1 MGGVFGDWGEGM
13 LGVSVPVWV
22 GGGVDG
28 RGVVSVGV
36 RVCEPE
42 CAFVWVRAH
51 LCLVCVFLF
60 SLWWS
65 GREGVLAYVYGIA
78 RLPCFSSPL
87 LSLLG
92 PGKVLVDVGVSRGG

>member
-60 SLWWS
+60 SLVVWARGCACLRLWDCQVAMFFVAVVVVVGS
-65 GREGVLAYVYGIA
+65 GE
-78 RLPCFSSPL
+78 SP
-87 LSLLG
+87 
-92 PGKVLVDVGVSRGG
+92 R